1 MGHETAVTPE
11 PGERALDDPGPPDNF
26 KATLVVRAFDD
37 LKPNPLSGQISGELM
52 SLVAAVR
59 KDMFDEGE
67 QPARVFDQLRSSVPI
82 LDVCRDCLDSKKQS
96 YGIDKRVAF
105 DAFDFFAR
113 IVANRIPAAAPFSVA
128 LTAWVSMI
136 AAVGEA
142 SRPSASRQAI
152 RSS

>member
-1 MGHETAVTPE
+1 
-11 PGERALDDPGPPDNF
+11 
-26 KATLVVRAFDD
+26 
-37 LKPNPLSGQISGELM
+37 M

-59 KDMFDEGE
+59 KHMFDEGE
-67 QPARVFDQLRSSVPI
+67 QTARLFDQVRGGVPI
-82 LDVCRDCLDSKKQS
+82 LDICGDRLDPKKQA
-96 YGIDKRVAF
+96 YCIDKRVAF

-113 IVANRIPAAAPFSVA
+113 IVANRIPAAAAFSVA

-136 AAVGEA
+136 AALGEA